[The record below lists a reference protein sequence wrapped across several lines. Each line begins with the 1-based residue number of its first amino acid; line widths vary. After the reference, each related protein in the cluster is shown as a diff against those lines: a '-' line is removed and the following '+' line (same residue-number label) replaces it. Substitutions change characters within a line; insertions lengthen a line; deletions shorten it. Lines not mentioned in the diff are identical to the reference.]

1 MCCPGCVAVAETIAG
16 SGLADY
22 YTLRTELNNTP
33 DTELSSQFQIYDDS
47 QVNTGFVKALS
58 KHRFEGTLLIEG
70 IQCAAC
76 TWLIEQALL
85 KQAGIEKA
93 VVNMSQFSLHVSWD
107 SNQLK
112 LSEIMLLIKTLGY
125 TPHPYRSSERSE
137 LMMRQ
142 QRQSLRHLAVAG
154 LGMMQVG
161 MFAIALHAGDI
172 QGIEAQ
178 YQILLRWVSF
188 AVCSIVVFFSAQSFF
203 INAWRSLK
211 QKNLGM
217 DVPVSIAIGL
227 AYLASSWATISQQG
241 QVYFDSVVMFTFFL
255 LLGRYLE
262 TRARQHNLLTLG
274 KAHDLLPDSVMLSI
288 EGKWTSVAR
297 EQLRPGDR
305 ILISEGTIIP
315 VDGHVISGQS
325 SVDESAFSGEYL
337 PRAVT
342 NNVKIYAG
350 TTNLESS
357 LEICVTAL
365 ADDTKL
371 AGILRSM
378 VFAHQQK
385 PRIAKLADTISSYF
399 VAAILFLALAT
410 ALYWL
415 VNDPSQALWISL
427 SVLVVSCPCALSLA
441 TPSALTRAVY
451 AMQRH
456 NVIISGESALDNLN
470 RANRVIFDKT
480 GTLTEGKISLEK
492 IVIVDK
498 TTELPCLEIAA
509 ALQQHSSHP
518 IAKAFDQHPTSLA
531 AVEVHN
537 AVGRGLQGLVN
548 KHLYRIGQLDYCAE
562 ICADI
567 NPCPDPNKHWIC
579 LCDESSDIA
588 WFEISDRLR
597 RESAEV
603 IRQLKSLGF
612 KVDMLSGDPSPKGPE
627 LALQLKIDNFLCGI
641 SAEQKLQY
649 VKQQQSAGDVVIMV
663 GDGVNDAPV
672 LAGADISFAVSQASG
687 LAKSESDC
695 LIIDN
700 SLRPLIDTL
709 HMAKRCNNII
719 KQNFSWALIYNIVAI
734 PLAAAGFIA
743 PYWAALGMSLS
754 SLIVVS
760 NSLRLK

>member
-1 MCCPGCVAVAETIAG
+1 MCCPGCVAVAETIDG
-16 SGLADY
+16 SGLANY

-33 DTELSSQFQIYDDS
+33 DSQLSSQFQIYDDPK
-47 QVNTGFVKALS
+47 VNAGFVKTLTTNQ
-58 KHRFEGTLLIEG
+58 HQGTLLIEG

-76 TWLIEQALL
+76 SWLIEQALL
-85 KQAGIEKA
+85 RQAGIEKA
-93 VVNMSQFSLHVSWD
+93 VVNMSQLSLHVTWNP
-107 SNQLK
+107 NQLK
-112 LSEIMLLIKTLGY
+112 LSEIMSLVQMLGY
-125 TPHPYRSSERSE
+125 TPYPYRSSERSE

-142 QRQSLRHLAVAG
+142 QRKSLRHLAVAG

-172 QGIEAQ
+172 QGIEEQ

-188 AVCSIVVFFSAQSFF
+188 AVCTIVVFFSAQSFF
-203 INAWRSLK
+203 ANAWRSLK
-211 QKNLGM
+211 QKSLGM
-217 DVPVSIAIGL
+217 DVPVSLAIGL
-227 AYLASSWATISQQG
+227 AYLASTWATISQQG

-274 KAHDLLPDSVMLSI
+274 KAHDLLPDSVKCHN
-288 EGKWTSVAR
+288 EGKWITVAR

-305 ILISEGTIIP
+305 ILISEGTIVP
-315 VDGHVISGQS
+315 VDGLVNSGQS
-325 SVDESAFSGEYL
+325 SVDESAFSGEYI
-337 PRAVT
+337 PRAVAT
-342 NNVKIYAG
+342 GAQIYAG

-357 LEICVTAL
+357 LELQVTAL

-385 PRIAKLADTISSYF
+385 PRIAQLADTISGYF
-399 VAAILFLALAT
+399 VAAILLLALAT

-415 VNDPSQALWISL
+415 INEPSQALWICL

-451 AMQRH
+451 AMQRY
-456 NVIISGESALDNLN
+456 NVIISGESALDKLN

-480 GTLTEGKISLEK
+480 GTLTEGKISLQKVIPVASASEEK
-492 IVIVDK
+492 S
-498 TTELPCLEIAA
+498 LEIAA
-509 ALQQHSSHP
+509 ALQQHSNHP
-518 IAKAFDQHPTSLA
+518 IAKAFSQHTSTMSA
-531 AVEVHN
+531 TDVKNV
-537 AVGRGLQGLVN
+537 VGLGLQGRIN
-548 KHLYRIGQLDYCAE
+548 GKLYRIGQVEYCAQ
-562 ICADI
+562 ICSKKQ
-567 NPCPDPNKHWIC
+567 NPPDPNNHWIC
-579 LCDESSDIA
+579 LSDEISVIA
-588 WFEISDRLR
+588 WFEIADKLR
-597 RESAEV
+597 PESTDV
-603 IRQLKSLGF
+603 IAQLKSLGLEI
-612 KVDMLSGDPSPKGPE
+612 DMLSGDPSPVGPK
-627 LALQLKIDNFLCGI
+627 LAQQLNIHNFRCGI
-641 SAEQKLQY
+641 SPEQKLEY
-649 VKQQQSAGDVVIMV
+649 VKQKQAEGDVVIMV

-700 SLRPLIDTL
+700 SLRPLVDTL
-709 HMAKRCNNII
+709 HMAKRCDNII
-719 KQNFSWALIYNIVAI
+719 KQNFSWALIYNVVAI
-734 PLAAAGFIA
+734 PAAAAGFIA